1 MKVRVKH
8 LAVVETEIN
17 VEDIHKRVLYASGDE
32 PELTEWFE
40 NLAKDIETI
49 MDSEHNVPNED
60 LMVATSAEGWC
71 PITLIE
77 W

>member
-1 MKVRVKH
+1 MKVRVEH
-8 LAVVETEIN
+8 LAVIETVIE
-17 VEDIHKRVLYASGDE
+17 VKDIHKRIISASGDE
-32 PELTEWFE
+32 QELTEWFE

-49 MDSEHNVPNED
+49 MDEKYDVPKAD
-60 LMVATSAEGWC
+60 LMSATYDNWC

>member
-8 LAVVETEIN
+8 LAVIETVIE
-17 VEDIHKRVLYASGDE
+17 VKDIHKRIISASGDE
-32 PELTEWFE
+32 QELTEWFE

-49 MDSEHNVPNED
+49 MDNKHNVPKVN
-60 LMVATSAEGWC
+60 LMSASYNNWC
-71 PITLIE
+71 PMIE